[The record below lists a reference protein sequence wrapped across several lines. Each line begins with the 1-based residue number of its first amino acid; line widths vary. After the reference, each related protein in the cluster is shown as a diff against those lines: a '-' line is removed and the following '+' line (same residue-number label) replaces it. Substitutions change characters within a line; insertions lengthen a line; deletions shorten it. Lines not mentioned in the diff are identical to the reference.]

1 MSRDT
6 GGYNE
11 IKTDFSSEEMKFT
24 QLENNDASPCL
35 GEKKK
40 KKKANKQSPQINFLN
55 LMESD
60 CKSRHYFTVFFS
72 LKPIKIIGAFNLMN
86 MFQSNHHSEI
96 NDMSFLFR

>member
-40 KKKANKQSPQINFLN
+40 KKRQISKAPKLI
-55 LMESD
+55 
-60 CKSRHYFTVFFS
+60 S
-72 LKPIKIIGAFNLMN
+72 LI
-86 MFQSNHHSEI
+86 
-96 NDMSFLFR
+96 